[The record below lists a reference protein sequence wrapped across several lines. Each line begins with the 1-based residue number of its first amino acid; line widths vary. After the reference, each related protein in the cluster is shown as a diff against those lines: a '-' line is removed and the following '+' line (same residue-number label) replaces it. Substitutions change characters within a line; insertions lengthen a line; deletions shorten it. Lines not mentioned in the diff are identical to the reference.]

1 MKIKAAVVREPSS
14 PFVIEELELDEPRDN
29 EILVRM
35 VGTGLCS
42 TDLTAQHGHL
52 PVKFP
57 GVFGHEGAGIVE
69 KVGSQIKTVQPG
81 DHVTMSYTSCG
92 ICNSCI
98 KGHPTHCDHFFPFNF
113 LLGGRPDGSPT
124 MRKGDEIIFGGFFGQ
139 SSFATYAL
147 ATERNTVKVPKDVPI
162 EMLGPLGCALQT
174 GAGGV
179 FYSLE
184 VKPGSSIAIF
194 GGTGSVGVSAIMAA
208 VVSGA
213 TKIIVV
219 SRSDKK
225 MKRTEQFGAT
235 HFVNSGKCDP
245 VEEIKKITGGVGID
259 YSVECTARPEIL
271 RQAVDC
277 LAMGGKCG
285 LIGAAPM
292 GTEVTFDMQT
302 LLDGRSV
309 MGIVEGDAVSG
320 ILIPKL
326 IELYKQGRL
335 PFDKMIEYY
344 PFDQINQAVEDL
356 QSGKVIK
363 AVLKF

>member
-29 EILVRM
+29 EVLVRM
-35 VGTGLCS
+35 VGCGLCS

-57 GVFGHEGAGIVE
+57 GVFGHEGSGVVE
-69 KVGSQIKTVQPG
+69 KCGSQVKTVKPG

-92 ICNSCI
+92 TCNSCI
-98 KGHPTHCDHFFPFNF
+98 KGHPTHCDSFFPFNF

-124 MRKGDEIIFGGFFGQ
+124 MRKGDETIFGGFFGQ
-139 SSFATYAL
+139 SSFATHAL
-147 ATERNTVKVPKDVPI
+147 ATERNIVKVPDDVPV
-162 EMLGPLGCALQT
+162 EMLGPMGCALQT

-194 GGTGSVGVSAIMAA
+194 GGTGSVGISAIMASL
-208 VVSGA
+208 VSGA

-219 SRSDKK
+219 SRSDEK
-225 MKRTEQFGAT
+225 MKNTKQFGAT

-245 VEEIKKITGGVGID
+245 VEEIRKITGGGAD
-259 YSVECTARPEIL
+259 YTIECTARPDIL
-271 RQAVDC
+271 RQAVDSLC
-277 LAMGGKCG
+277 WGGKCG

-292 GTEVTFDMQT
+292 GTEVSLDMQN
-302 LLDGRSV
+302 LLNGRTV
-309 MGIVEGDAVSG
+309 TGIVEGDAVSG

-326 IELYKQGRL
+326 IDLYKQGRL
-335 PFDKMIEYY
+335 PFDKMIQYY
-344 PFDQINQAVEDL
+344 PFDKINTAVEDVAK
-356 QSGKVIK
+356 GKVIK
-363 AVLKF
+363 AVLRF